1 MQIDGSQ
8 LTRPIDDGPVVCAN
22 DSEFLCYRPAR
33 RNNLHI
39 TQAPLPDT
47 GVSPASGAAS
57 GGTGVTLKGVDFTG
71 ATDVMFG
78 SVVATSVNVVDSTTI
93 TAVTPAHAI
102 GPVDVM
108 ITTPNGPE
116 TYTDGYTYETTAVGQ
131 PAFGGTIACL
141 NGGLNDLI
149 AARADNS
156 PGIPWGVQKYIE
168 AISTS
173 DGAANTVKIVDCLTN
188 SIGCTNP
195 PTPIGIDTYAAGICS
210 TYEVDSQGNTPCKPE
225 NACYDDWFLP
235 AVSAFGAPTQLNCL
249 YANQAEIGG
258 FTTSEDYWSSTEFG
272 GDEAYIQGFGS
283 GLIFEQ
289 NKLVSE
295 HTRCVSVFTP

>member
-1 MQIDGSQ
+1 M
-8 LTRPIDDGPVVCAN
+8 
-22 DSEFLCYRPAR
+22 
-33 RNNLHI
+33 
-39 TQAPLPDT
+39 
-47 GVSPASGAAS
+47 VSPVSGAAS
-57 GGTGVTLKGVDFTG
+57 GGTGVTITGVGFTS
-71 ATDVMFG
+71 ATGVSFGDVA
-78 SVVATSVNVVDSTTI
+78 ATSVHVVDSTTV
-93 TAVTPAHAI
+93 TAVTPAHAV
-102 GPVDVM
+102 GSVDVV
-108 ITTPNGPE
+108 ITTPSRRVTVTN
-116 TYTDGYTYETTAVGQ
+116 GYTYETTAVGQ
-131 PAFGGTIACL
+131 SAFGGTIACL
-141 NGGLNDLI
+141 EGGLNDLI
-149 AARADNS
+149 AAKVNNS
-156 PGIPWGVQKYIE
+156 TNIPWGVQKYIE

-258 FTTSEDYWSSTEFG
+258 FTTSENYWSSTEFG

-289 NKLVSE
+289 DKLTSE
-295 HTRCVSVFTP
+295 PTRCVSVFTP